1 MVGVAGGS
9 AKLITGDESQKTT
22 IRTPGRDGG
31 AGAFVAKTEKLT
43 REHTSDGNQRA
54 GNPQCPPMKAKSQS
68 PPAPGL
74 YAPIAV
80 PACETELEHLRRT
93 LAAYMGAEPP
103 KGFERSILLR
113 ARGASVAQIEELLD
127 RKWAEKKFRSG
138 GRHGPRTWNWF
149 LQVVGNEFSPVERGR
164 WPEAAAAPQPE
175 HEASSD
181 ALARGIEALEQNDP
195 ADSLVC
201 SHQCKCGAEIRQY
214 TSRVVGTCTCQDQA
228 RAGAA

>member
-1 MVGVAGGS
+1 
-9 AKLITGDESQKTT
+9 
-22 IRTPGRDGG
+22 
-31 AGAFVAKTEKLT
+31 
-43 REHTSDGNQRA
+43 
-54 GNPQCPPMKAKSQS
+54 MKAKSQS
-68 PPAPGL
+68 PPAPEL
-74 YAPIAV
+74 YAPIAA
-80 PACETELEHLRRT
+80 PPCETELEHLRRT

-127 RKWAEKKFRSG
+127 QKWAKKKFRSG

-164 WPEAAAAPQPE
+164 WPEAVAAPHPE
-175 HEASSD
+175 HPAASD
-181 ALARGIEALEQNDP
+181 ALSRGIEALEQCDP

-201 SHQCKCGAEIRQY
+201 RYRCKCGAEIRQY
-214 TSRVVGTCTCQDQA
+214 TSRVVGTCTCQDKA